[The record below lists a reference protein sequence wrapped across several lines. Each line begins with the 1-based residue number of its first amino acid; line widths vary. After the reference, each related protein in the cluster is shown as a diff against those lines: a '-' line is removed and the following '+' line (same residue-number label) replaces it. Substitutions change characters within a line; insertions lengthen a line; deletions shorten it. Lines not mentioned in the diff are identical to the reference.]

1 MSGTEQS
8 QGSSTKI
15 STDIIKTFKGEGDIC
30 AWLKKVEL
38 VVKLT
43 GVKDEALFIPLYL
56 EGGALAVYMEMEEVD
71 QKDASKIKEKLI
83 EAFSDSVFMA
93 YTKLT
98 GAKWTGEAVDIY
110 VNELRRLAGLAGFTG
125 TSCEPIVKLAFVT
138 GFPDDIST
146 ELQQIPNIKQVHMT
160 EVLNR
165 ARILV
170 ANRGMA
176 TSVAAVSLKDKDKEN
191 YSAKGQYSVGYPR
204 RDEKYR
210 AFSGKCFH
218 CQGAHMIK
226 DCPEKPVRRGVVCYR
241 CGEEGHI
248 STGCNQ
254 KQSHSQG
261 NC

>member
-1 MSGTEQS
+1 MAGPEPSQS
-8 QGSSTKI
+8 PSTRI
-15 STDIIKTFKGEGDIC
+15 STDIIRTFKGEGDVS

-43 GVKDEALFIPLYL
+43 GHKDEALFIPLYL
-56 EGGALAVYMEMEEVD
+56 EEGALAVYMEMEEED
-71 QKDASKIKEKLI
+71 QKDASKIKNKLI
-83 EAFSDSVFMA
+83 EAFSDSAFVA
-93 YTKLT
+93 YSKLT
-98 GAKWTGEAVDIY
+98 GSKWTGEAVDIY

-125 TSCEPIVKLAFVT
+125 TSSEAIVKLAFVT

-160 EVLNR
+160 EVLTR

-176 TSVAAVSLKDKDKEN
+176 TSVAAMSLKDKNKES
-191 YSAKGQYSVGYPR
+191 YSTKGQYHEGYPR
-204 RDEKYR
+204 KDGKHRV
-210 AFSGKCFH
+210 FNGKCFH
-218 CQGAHMIK
+218 CQGEHMVK
-226 DCPEKPVRRGVVCYR
+226 DCPEKPVRKIVCYR

>member
-1 MSGTEQS
+1 MSETEQS
-8 QGSSTKI
+8 QSSNTRI
-15 STDIIKTFKGEGDIC
+15 STDMIRTFKGEGDIC

-43 GVKDEALFIPLYL
+43 GHKDEALFIPLYL
-56 EGGALAVYMEMEEVD
+56 EEGALAVYMEMEEED
-71 QKDASKIKEKLI
+71 QKDASKIKDKLI
-83 EAFSDSVFMA
+83 EAFSDSAFVA
-93 YTKLT
+93 YNKLT
-98 GAKWTGEAVDIY
+98 SAKWTGEAVDIY

-125 TSCEPIVKLAFVT
+125 ASCETIVKLAFVT

-146 ELQQIPNIKQVHMT
+146 ELQQIPKIKQVHMT
-160 EVLNR
+160 EVLTR

-176 TSVAAVSLKDKDKEN
+176 TSVAAVSLKDRDKEN
-191 YSAKGQYSVGYPR
+191 YSSKGQHGVGYPR
-204 RDEKYR
+204 KDERQKS
-210 AFSGKCFH
+210 FNGKCFH

-226 DCPEKPVRRGVVCYR
+226 DCPEKPVRRILCYR

>member
-1 MSGTEQS
+1 MSGTEQ
-8 QGSSTKI
+8 GSTTKI

-56 EGGALAVYMEMEEVD
+56 EEGALAVYLEMEEAD
-71 QKDASKIKEKLI
+71 QKVASKIKDKLI
-83 EAFSDSVFMA
+83 EAFSDSAFVA

-98 GAKWTGEAVDIY
+98 SAKWTGEAVDIY

-125 TSCEPIVKLAFVT
+125 ASCETIVKLAFVT

-146 ELQQIPNIKQVHMT
+146 ELQQIPNIKQAHMT
-160 EVLNR
+160 EVLTR

-176 TSVAAVSLKDKDKEN
+176 TSVAAVSLKDRDKEN
-191 YSAKGQYSVGYPR
+191 YSSKGQHGVGYPR
-204 RDEKYR
+204 KDERQKS
-210 AFSGKCFH
+210 FNGKCFH

-226 DCPEKPVRRGVVCYR
+226 DCPEKPVRRILCYR